1 MRGQDRPPFALDLCV
16 SSAINIDVW
25 TWSLAPP
32 PAVLARLAR
41 HLNAE
46 EEARA
51 QRFLSPGHGNQY
63 RAGRGRLREI
73 LAGVA
78 GGDPAALT
86 FVTGAAGKPSLSDVA
101 HAPAFNLSHTEDFA
115 ALAVSGTPVLALGID
130 IERIRPIERLIARRF
145 FSQSETAA
153 LEALPDEAR
162 IETFY
167 RIWTRK
173 EAFVKATGDGLGFPL
188 DAFDVSLAADA
199 PALLRL
205 QGRPAH
211 DVARWQFI
219 HLAETDLTP
228 GVIGAVA
235 VERMSPDTRLVVN
248 KRGRLEH

>member
-1 MRGQDRPPFALDLCV
+1 L
-16 SSAINIDVW
+16 SASITIDVW

-32 PAVLARLAR
+32 DAVLVRLAR

-51 QRFLSPGHGNQY
+51 KRFLNPADGNLY

-73 LAGVA
+73 LAGVI

-86 FVTGAAGKPSLSDVA
+86 FVTGAAGKPALAGISA
-101 HAPAFNLSHTEDFA
+101 APAFNLSHTEDFA
-115 ALAVSGTPVLALGID
+115 ALAVCRMPDLALGID
-130 IERIRPIERLIARRF
+130 VERIRPIERDIARRF
-145 FSQSETAA
+145 FSPAEVVA

-162 IETFY
+162 METFY

-205 QGRPAH
+205 AGRAPQ
-211 DVARWQFI
+211 DLARWRMF
-219 HLAETDLTP
+219 HFTECDLTP
-228 GVIGAVA
+228 GVIGALA
-235 VERMSPDTRLVVN
+235 VECASLATTLIVS
-248 KRGRLEH
+248 KRGQLVH